1 MFISNHKF
9 AFELL
14 YPEILLLESHHL
26 HEFQQKISLLLISIP
41 KVKYISFNLYIQIHA
56 SSSYTVTK
64 AEL

>member
-26 HEFQQKISLLLISIP
+26 HEFRQKISLLLISIP
-41 KVKYISFNLYIQIHA
+41 KVKYISFN
-56 SSSYTVTK
+56 STFRFSSYTVTK